1 MNILIIGF
9 GGALGAIAR
18 YLINEILT
26 KYLPSSF
33 PTGIFLVNI
42 IGCFLIGYFINNL
55 IIAKDHNYYFFIVG
69 FLGSF
74 TTMSAFTYQSIE
86 MFNTNPLTG
95 SSYIISTIIFCIIA
109 TYIGL
114 TFSK

>member
-42 IGCFLIGYFINNL
+42 IGCFLVGYFINNW
-55 IIAKDHNYYFFIVG
+55 IMTKDNNYYFFIVG

-86 MFNTNPLTG
+86 LFNTNPLTG
-95 SSYIISTIIFCIIA
+95 SSYIISTIVFCIIA

-114 TFSK
+114 TFSR

>member
-26 KYLPSSF
+26 KYLSSSF

-55 IIAKDHNYYFFIVG
+55 ITTKDHNYYFLIVG

-86 MFNTNPLTG
+86 LFNTNPLTG

-109 TYIGL
+109 THIGL

>member
-33 PTGIFLVNI
+33 PTGIFLINI

-55 IIAKDHNYYFFIVG
+55 IITKDHNYYFFIVG
-69 FLGSF
+69 FIGSF
-74 TTMSAFTYQSIE
+74 YNNVCF
-86 MFNTNPLTG
+86 
-95 SSYIISTIIFCIIA
+95 YILK
-109 TYIGL
+109 Y
-114 TFSK
+114 

>member
-42 IGCFLIGYFINNL
+42 IGCFLVGYFINNMM
-55 IIAKDHNYYFFIVG
+55 IAKDNNYYFFIVG

-86 MFNTNPLTG
+86 LFNTNALAG

-114 TFSK
+114 TFSR